1 MDRLKGK
8 SAVITGAGSG
18 IGRAS
23 ALRFA
28 AEGASVAVTDI
39 VEEAAEAVAEEI
51 RAAGGQAI
59 GLRVDVAE
67 EEALKEMIARTISAF
82 GKLDILFNNAVNTAA
97 GKKKRDVD
105 FLQFDQAVFHE
116 IVQVNVLGGVLAS
129 KYAIPHM
136 LERGEGCILFTSSTS
151 SLGGDVAQFSYGASK
166 AMVNWYVKTIAT
178 TYGKRGVR
186 CNGLIP
192 GVIETPAMKGWA
204 DEKMQAAFMALHNVP
219 RLGQPEDIAAL
230 AVFLASDEAAYVNG
244 ALFKC
249 DGGITASLPFAQLQ
263 RDFLLPRHEAS
274 PS

>member
-23 ALRFA
+23 ALKFA
-28 AEGASVAVTDI
+28 AEGAAVAVADI
-39 VEEAAEAVAEEI
+39 NAEGAETVAEEI
-51 RAAGGQAI
+51 RSAGGQAVA
-59 GLRVDVAE
+59 LTVDVGDDA
-67 EEALKEMIARTISAF
+67 AIKEMVARTISEF

-97 GKKKRDVD
+97 GKRKRDID
-105 FLQFDQAVFHE
+105 FLEFDPAVFHE

-136 LERGEGCILFTSSTS
+136 LERGGGCIIFTSSTS

-178 TYGKRGVR
+178 TFGKQGIR
-186 CNGLIP
+186 CNAVIP

-204 DEKMQAAFMALHNVP
+204 NPEMHAAFMKLQSAP

-230 AVFLASDEAAYVNG
+230 ACFLASDEAAFING
-244 ALFKC
+244 AHYKC
-249 DGGITASLPFAQLQ
+249 DGGMTAPLPFAQLQ
-263 RDFLLPRHEAS
+263 RDFLLPQKS
-274 PS
+274 

>member
-51 RAAGGQAI
+51 RVAGGQAI

-219 RLGQPEDIAAL
+219 RLGKPEDIAAL

-263 RDFLLPRHEAS
+263 RDFLLPRHGAS